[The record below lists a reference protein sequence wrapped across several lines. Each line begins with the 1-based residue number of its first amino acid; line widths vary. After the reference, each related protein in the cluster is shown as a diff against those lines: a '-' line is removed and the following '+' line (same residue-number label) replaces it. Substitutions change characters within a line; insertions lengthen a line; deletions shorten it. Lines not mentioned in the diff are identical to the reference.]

1 MFRVQHMK
9 NLSGV
14 NVAPFLDTIGFIGPF
29 HTGEEF
35 GRHRNWM
42 EHLCASCLA
51 ELGRGCGVSSL
62 C

>member
-1 MFRVQHMK
+1 MK